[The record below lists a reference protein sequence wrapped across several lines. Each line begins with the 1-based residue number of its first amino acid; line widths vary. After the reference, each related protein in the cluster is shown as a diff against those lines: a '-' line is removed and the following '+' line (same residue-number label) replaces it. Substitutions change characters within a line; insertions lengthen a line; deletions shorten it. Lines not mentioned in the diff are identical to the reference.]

1 MQTTIPCFDRY
12 AKHKLFAVLLTGGV
26 LLGLSAFLLQAPAPL
41 VVVHQLPQV
50 VVEGHS
56 QSSQAAARAQQLLE
70 QAPTSAGQE
79 APAQLPRVIIEGRR
93 SPITLAAAV
102 TGN

>member
-41 VVVHQLPQV
+41 VVQQLPQV
-50 VVEGHS
+50 VVEGYS
-56 QSSQAAARAQQLLE
+56 QPSQAAARAQQLLE
-70 QAPTSAGQE
+70 QAPTSAGHE

-93 SPITLAAAV
+93 SPITLASAV
-102 TGN
+102 TSN

>member
-56 QSSQAAARAQQLLE
+56 QPSQAARAQQLLE